1 MLAGALY
8 RYHRYLW
15 LTVLVIVMVGIASLR
30 SLGRQEDPTIT
41 NLVAT
46 ITTYFPGAEP
56 KRVEALVAKPLEESL
71 RGVPEVDE
79 VRSVSST
86 GVASVVVELYD
97 TLSDE
102 AIERAWSE
110 VRDAV
115 DDATREFPSGVL
127 PPNFDNDRSTA
138 YVRIVALTSAPG
150 YDVPLSLLS
159 RVGDELAERTRNFP
173 GTKLVELFGESEEE
187 IRVDVDEQAMLA
199 RGIGISELTRAL
211 RGADPRQASGR
222 ASGQTNDLL
231 IEIAGE
237 FDSAQRVADVIVRTE
252 SNGSAVTVAD
262 IAEVYRSQVTPPR
275 AAAFT
280 EGRPGILMGVAM
292 RDGLQVDRWSADY
305 ERFLDAYRATAPA
318 GVEIQTSY
326 DQAGY
331 TLERLQDVSKNLII
345 GMALV
350 LLVLLFTL
358 GLRAA
363 AVVAVILPLCSL
375 LSLVCMYQI
384 GLPIHQMSVTG
395 LVVALGLLVD
405 GSIVMTDEVRKRLLR
420 GHAPADAIASSVSR
434 MRIPLLSSTATT
446 VLAFVPMV
454 ILPGP
459 AGDFMGSIAKAVV
472 IMLTASLVL
481 ALVITPV
488 LAARLL
494 PAGLNDQQRW
504 WQSGIPAGAAG
515 RRLQAALNWSVRHPA
530 GSVALALALPLAGFL
545 AFPTLTAQ
553 FFPGTD
559 RDQMY
564 LQVSLPPGRSINDT
578 YRLVRELDV
587 RLRQESLIRR
597 IDWSI
602 GESPPPFYYNVTR
615 SREGIPSYAQAMV
628 LTRDENR
635 TDDLIR
641 GLQRDLDVEFPE
653 ARIVVLGIDQG
664 PPVAAPLE
672 IEVFGPDLET
682 LRHLGEEFRLRMERV
697 TDITHSSTT
706 LVAGAPKLVFDL
718 DEQRVRQAGLE
729 LSSVADTLDA
739 ALRGRV
745 AGEILEGTERLPV
758 RARLSEQ
765 EWASPEQIASIRLPL
780 PGATRNGEELSS
792 IALSTLGRFNLEPAS
807 SPVSRKNGE
816 RLNTVQGFV
825 TRGVLAEEA
834 LKELRALLDADPV
847 VVPEGYRYQFGGT
860 SDARASVV
868 QNIIAP
874 MGLIIAALL
883 ATIVL
888 TFNSWRLSAVA
899 FTVFVLSMGLSLLAL
914 AVFRYPFGVQALI
927 GVIGSIG
934 VSINAAIIILTALQI
949 DEGALRGDADSVTRV
964 VMDSSRHIVSTTI
977 TTFGGFLPLI
987 LEGSQ
992 FWPPFAMAI
1001 AGGVLLSTVVSF
1013 FYIPPMFMLV
1023 YRRQHRRAS
1032 ASVAPLPSVP
1042 LPQPHSDAA

>member
-1 MLAGALY
+1 MLARSLY
-8 RYHRYLW
+8 GHQRYLW
-15 LTVLVIVMVGIASLR
+15 LTVLVIFLVGLASLR

-46 ITTYFPGAEP
+46 VTTYFPGAEP
-56 KRVEALVAKPLEESL
+56 TRVEALVARPMEEAL
-71 RGVPEVDE
+71 RGVAEVDE
-79 VRSVSST
+79 VRSLSST

-115 DDATREFPSGVL
+115 DDASRDFPPGVL
-127 PPNFDNDRSTA
+127 APDFDNDRTVA
-138 YVRIVALTSAPG
+138 YVRIVAITSAPG

-159 RVGDELAERTRNFP
+159 RVADDLAERARNFP
-173 GTKLVELFGESEEE
+173 GTRLVELFGESDEE
-187 IRVDVDEQAMLA
+187 IRVDIDEQALLA
-199 RGIGISELTRAL
+199 RGLAISDVTQAL
-211 RGADPRQASGR
+211 AGADPRQASGR
-222 ASGQTNDLL
+222 ATGRTNDLL

-237 FDSAQRVADVIVRTE
+237 FDSAQRVADVIVRTD
-252 SNGSAVTVAD
+252 GAGGAVTVAD
-262 IAEVYRSQVTPPR
+262 IAEVYRAEVTPPR

-280 EGRPGILMGVAM
+280 EGRPGILLGVAM
-292 RDGLQVDRWSADY
+292 REGLQVDRWSADFD
-305 ERFLDAYRATAPA
+305 RFLERYRLAAPA
-318 GVEIQTSY
+318 GVDIETSY

-331 TLERLQDVSKNLII
+331 TRDRLRDVSVNLVI

-363 AVVAVILPLCSL
+363 TVVAVILPLCTL
-375 LSLVCMYQI
+375 LSLVCMYLI

-405 GSIVMTDEVRKRLLR
+405 GSIVMTDEVRKRLVA
-420 GHAPADAIASSVSR
+420 GATPADAISASVNR
-434 MRIPLLSSTATT
+434 LRVPLLSSTATT
-446 VLAFVPMV
+446 VLAFLPMV

-459 AGDFMGSIAKAVV
+459 AGDFLGSIARAVV
-472 IMLTASLVL
+472 IMLSASLLL

-494 PAGLNDQQRW
+494 PSGLDGRRGW
-504 WQSGIPAGAAG
+504 WRTGMPGGAAG
-515 RRLQAALNWSVRHPA
+515 RALAGALHWSVRHPG

-545 AFPTLTAQ
+545 SFPTLTAQ

-564 LQVSLPPGRSINDT
+564 LQVSLPPGRAINDT
-578 YRLVRELDV
+578 YRLVRQLDD
-587 RLRQESLIRR
+587 RLRGEPLIRR

-602 GESPPPFYYNVTR
+602 GESPPPFYYNVIR
-615 SREGIPSYAQAMV
+615 SREGIPGFAQAMV
-628 LTRDENR
+628 LTTDEDR
-635 TDDLIR
+635 TDALIR
-641 GLQRDLDVEFPE
+641 RLQRELDAEYPQ

-672 IEVFGPDLET
+672 IEIFGPDLET
-682 LRHLGEEFRLRMERV
+682 LRRLGEDFRLRMERV
-697 TDITHSSTT
+697 TDITHSSAT

-718 DEQRVRQAGLE
+718 DEQRVRQTGLA
-729 LSSVADTLDA
+729 LSSVAETLDA

-745 AGEILEGTERLPV
+745 AGEILEGTQRLPV
-758 RARLSEQ
+758 RARLRES
-765 EWASPEQIASIRLPL
+765 EWATPEQIASIRLPL
-780 PGATRNGEELSS
+780 AGPAAADGERS
-792 IALSTLGRFNLEPAS
+792 IALSTLGSFSLEPAS

-834 LKELRALLDADPV
+834 LKELRGILADDPV
-847 VVPEGYRYQFGGT
+847 AMPDGYRYQFGGT

-874 MGLIIAALL
+874 MGLILSALL

-934 VSINAAIIILTALQI
+934 VSINAAIIILTALQE
-949 DEGALRGDADSVTRV
+949 DAGAQRGDAESVTRV
-964 VMDSSRHIVSTTI
+964 VMDSSRHIVSTTV

-1023 YRRQHRRAS
+1023 YQRQHRRRAQPPGEQI
-1032 ASVAPLPSVP
+1032 AP
-1042 LPQPHSDAA
+1042 AAIAQSSEAA

>member
-1 MLAGALY
+1 MLAHSLY
-8 RYHRYLW
+8 SHQRYLW
-15 LTVLVIVMVGIASLR
+15 LTVLVIFLVGLASLR

-41 NLVAT
+41 NFVAT
-46 ITTYFPGAEP
+46 VTTFFPGAEP
-56 KRVEALVAKPLEESL
+56 TRVEALVAKPLEEAL
-71 RGVPEVDE
+71 RGVAEVDE
-79 VRSVSST
+79 VRSLSST
-86 GVASVVVELYD
+86 GVASVVVELHE
-97 TLSDE
+97 TLSDQ

-115 DDATREFPSGVL
+115 DDATRQFPPGVQA
-127 PPNFDNDRSTA
+127 PEFDNDRTIA
-138 YVRIVALTSAPG
+138 YARIVAITSAAG
-150 YDVPLSLLS
+150 YDVPLSLIS
-159 RVGDELAERTRNFP
+159 RVAEDLADRARNFP
-173 GTKLVELFGESEEE
+173 GTRLVELFGESEEE
-187 IRVDVDEQAMLA
+187 IRVDIDEQALLA
-199 RGIGISELTRAL
+199 RGLSIGDVTRAL
-211 RGADPRQASGR
+211 AGADPRQASGR

-237 FDSAQRVADVIVRTE
+237 FDSAQRVADVIVRTD
-252 SNGSAVTVAD
+252 STGGAVTIAD
-262 IAEVYRSQVTPPR
+262 IARVYRAEISPPR

-280 EGRPGILMGVAM
+280 EGRPGILLGVAM
-292 RDGLQVDRWSADY
+292 REGLQVDRWSADFAG
-305 ERFLDAYRATAPA
+305 FLDSYRSTAPA
-318 GVEIQTSY
+318 GVEIATSY

-331 TLERLQDVSKNLII
+331 TRERLRDVGVNLVI
-345 GMALV
+345 GMLLV

-363 AVVAVILPLCSL
+363 TVVAVILPLCSL
-375 LSLVCMYQI
+375 LSLACMYLI

-405 GSIVMTDEVRKRLLR
+405 GSIVMTDEVRKRLVE
-420 GHAPADAIASSVSR
+420 GATPADAISASVRR

-446 VLAFVPMV
+446 VLAFLPMV

-459 AGDFMGSIAKAVV
+459 AGDFLGSIAKAVV

-494 PAGLNDQQRW
+494 PSGLGGEARW
-504 WQSGIPAGAAG
+504 WRGGMPGGLAGKA
-515 RRLQAALNWSVRHPA
+515 LEAALRWSVEHPG
-530 GSVALALALPLAGFL
+530 GSVALALALPVAGFL
-545 AFPTLTAQ
+545 SFPTLTAQ

-564 LQVSLPPGRSINDT
+564 LQLSLPPGRSINDT
-578 YRLVRELDV
+578 YRLVRELDG
-587 RLRQESLIRR
+587 RLRGEPLIRR

-602 GESPPPFYYNVTR
+602 GESPPPFYYNIIR
-615 SREGIPSYAQAMV
+615 SREGIPGFAQAMV
-628 LTRDENR
+628 LTTDEDR

-641 GLQRDLDVEFPE
+641 RLQRELDTEFPE

-672 IEVFGPDLET
+672 IEIFGPDLGT
-682 LRHLGEEFRLRMERV
+682 LRRLGEAFRLRMERV
-697 TDITHSSTT
+697 TDITHSTAT

-718 DEQRVRQAGLE
+718 DEQRVRQTGLA
-729 LSSVADTLDA
+729 LSSIAETLDA

-745 AGEILEGTERLPV
+745 AGEILEGTQRLPV
-758 RARLSEQ
+758 RARLSES
-765 EWASPEQIASIRLPL
+765 EWATPEQIASLRLPL
-780 PGATRNGEELSS
+780 PRDATDDAAPGS
-792 IALSTLGRFNLEPAS
+792 IALSTLGSFSLEPAS

-834 LKELRALLDADPV
+834 LKELRDILETDPV
-847 VVPEGYRYQFGGT
+847 AVPDGYRYQFGGT
-860 SDARASVV
+860 SDARAGVV

-874 MGLIIAALL
+874 MGLILSALL

-934 VSINAAIIILTALQI
+934 VSINAAIIILTALQQ
-949 DEGALRGDADSVTRV
+949 DGGAQRGDVASVTAV

-1013 FYIPPMFMLV
+1013 FYVPPMFMLV
-1023 YRRQHRRAS
+1023 YRSHHRRRAE
-1032 ASVAPLPSVP
+1032 VCRPP
-1042 LPQPHSDAA
+1042 AAAVLVDSGEAA